1 MADFPISVD
10 MKFST
15 LWTTKIEFNVNLE
28 ERKISLNMIVSLS
41 ETGWINQ
48 KDYIFIVEHL
58 PLPRFHLLANPVG
71 AYFYLYWAELS
82 PHRLLHDGL
91 TRP

>member
-1 MADFPISVD
+1 MADFLFFVD
-10 MKFST
+10 SNFSMV
-15 LWTTKIEFNVNLE
+15 WTTIIEFVVNIK
-28 ERKISLNMIVSLS
+28 ERKISLNMIVSL

-58 PLPRFHLLANPVG
+58 PLPRFHLLAKPVG